1 MQKETKG
8 GGEWICLK
16 AQEVLPRMKGKEAE
30 DLSWGRILEM
40 GNGCFLGSGTGND
53 VKECEREPAKGSLER
68 GYGE

>member
-1 MQKETKG
+1 
-8 GGEWICLK
+8 
-16 AQEVLPRMKGKEAE
+16 MKGKEAE